1 MFFLALKARIIAA
14 GMTLLGM
21 EQLCGKP
28 TKLKYPANTSKQG
41 HDAKRKYIRKIASAI
56 VDEYVVDNNI
66 VDKIISRV
74 LMQEEQ
80 ELAIANQRMMPDGRL
95 KCRFSGCEKTY
106 K

>member
-1 MFFLALKARIIAA
+1 MAFSLGIAREK
-14 GMTLLGM
+14 LWK
-21 EQLCGKP
+21 CGKP
-28 TKLKYPANTSKQG
+28 TKLKYHANTSKQN

-56 VDEYVVDNNI
+56 IDEYVVDNNI
-66 VDKIISRV
+66 VDKIISPV

-80 ELAIANQRMMPDGRL
+80 EPAIANQRMMPDGRF

>member
-1 MFFLALKARIIAA
+1 MFVLSLKVRIIAA
-14 GMTLLGM
+14 GMKLLGM

-28 TKLKYPANTSKQG
+28 TKLNYPANTSKQD

-56 VDEYVVDNNI
+56 DEYVVNNNI
-66 VDKIISRV
+66 VDKIISPV

-80 ELAIANQRMMPDGRL
+80 ELAIANQRMMPDGCF